1 MFANPIWSLLL
12 LAAPIALYWFV
23 IRPRLQARFVDLYA
37 GIDSFWG
44 RVWARTYA
52 FRTFWIGVAG
62 ALITALPDLLVLI
75 TPLDFSWLLPQP
87 WPAYTGPATSAV
99 LVLMKA
105 FETKP
110 KDEPA

>member
-12 LAAPIALYWFV
+12 LLAPAALYWLV
-23 IRPRLQARFVDLYA
+23 IRPRLRARFTDLYSR
-37 GIDSFWG
+37 IDSFWG

-62 ALITALPDLLVLI
+62 AIITAAPDLLVQI
-75 TPLDFSWLLPQP
+75 APIDFSPFLPQP
-87 WPAYTGPATSAV
+87 WPAYTGPITSAIIV
-99 LVLMKA
+99 IMKA

-110 KDEPA
+110 KEQQ